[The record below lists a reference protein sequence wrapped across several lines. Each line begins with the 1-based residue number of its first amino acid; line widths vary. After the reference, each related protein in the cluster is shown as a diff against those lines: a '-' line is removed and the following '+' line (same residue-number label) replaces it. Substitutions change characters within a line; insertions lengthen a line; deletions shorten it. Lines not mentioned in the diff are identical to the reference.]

1 MLKIIIFPLCI
12 EFIELLESLDF
23 VKIINCVKML
33 KCNLC
38 TCSNSLG
45 CVNKTFCNIMTF
57 HYVQCTLVYSNHVH
71 KIKMFGAKKC
81 IFFKNFCSQT
91 KFHATNNCILKYLN
105 ISVKRLNIFA
115 KKPLQNYI
123 FCKKNSIC
131 SKNKLTNYKSNFFLF
146 LKILNFQPFGFV
158 YMANIKRTWK

>member
-1 MLKIIIFPLCI
+1 MLKIFIFPLCI
-12 EFIELLESLDF
+12 EFIELLENLDF

-33 KCNLC
+33 KCNLS
-38 TCSNSLG
+38 TCSESLG

-81 IFFKNFCSQT
+81 ILFKNFCSQT
-91 KFHATNNCILKYLN
+91 KFHATNDCIFQYLN

-115 KKPLQNYI
+115 KKTFKTI
-123 FCKKNSIC
+123 FFCKKNSIC
-131 SKNKLTNYKSNFFLF
+131 SKNKLTNFF
-146 LKILNFQPFGFV
+146 
-158 YMANIKRTWK
+158 

>member
-45 CVNKTFCNIMTF
+45 CVNKTFWNIMTF
-57 HYVQCTLVYSNHVH
+57 HYVQFTLVYSNHVH

-115 KKPLQNYI
+115 KKPFKTI
-123 FCKKNSIC
+123 FFAKKIVYVQ
-131 SKNKLTNYKSNFFLF
+131 KTNLPIISQIFFYF
-146 LKILNFQPFGFV
+146 
-158 YMANIKRTWK
+158 

>member
-38 TCSNSLG
+38 TCSESLG

-123 FCKKNSIC
+123 FCKKKIAYVQ
-131 SKNKLTNYKSNFFLF
+131 KTNLPIISQIFLF

-158 YMANIKRTWK
+158 YMAKHK